1 MAWTKDMFG
10 VEKPIIALLHLRA
23 LPGDPLYAGDVE
35 QVFRQAREDLIALQD
50 GGVDGVLIANEFSL
64 PYQPQAEPVTVGAM
78 GYLVGRLKE
87 NIRVPFGVNVVLNPM
102 ASLELAASTGAHFI
116 RSAFTGTYMGE
127 NGVVTTDVA
136 TTVRRK
142 KALGL
147 DHLKMFYKVN
157 PESDAK
163 TAVEKLS
170 HSDGACVG
178 TTFKKDGKFENNVDP
193 DRVVEFMNIVKE
205 FRKTLV

>member
-64 PYQPQAEPVTVGAM
+64 PYQPQAEPGTVGAM

-87 NIRVPFGVNVVLNPM
+87 NIRVPFGVNVV
-102 ASLELAASTGAHFI
+102 
-116 RSAFTGTYMGE
+116 
-127 NGVVTTDVA
+127 
-136 TTVRRK
+136 
-142 KALGL
+142 
-147 DHLKMFYKVN
+147 
-157 PESDAK
+157 
-163 TAVEKLS
+163 
-170 HSDGACVG
+170 
-178 TTFKKDGKFENNVDP
+178 
-193 DRVVEFMNIVKE
+193 
-205 FRKTLV
+205 

>member
-116 RSAFTGTYMGE
+116 YISFAVHLRELIWEKMVSSQRMWQRPS
-127 NGVVTTDVA
+127 GVK
-136 TTVRRK
+136 RRW
-142 KALGL
+142 AW
-147 DHLKMFYKVN
+147 
-157 PESDAK
+157 
-163 TAVEKLS
+163 
-170 HSDGACVG
+170 
-178 TTFKKDGKFENNVDP
+178 
-193 DRVVEFMNIVKE
+193 II
-205 FRKTLV
+205 

>member
-157 PESDAK
+157 PESDAYLVPRDIK
-163 TAVEKLS
+163 TITKSMKSISL
-170 HSDGACVG
+170 
-178 TTFKKDGKFENNVDP
+178 
-193 DRVVEFMNIVKE
+193 M
-205 FRKTLV
+205 